1 MVNLTLAYL
10 FEWKFD
16 FSTID
21 WKVILAALGF
31 IATLITL
38 IYFQWWRNRRRFSYE
53 VLSNNILISHE
64 HEVRDKLEIRF
75 AGEVVKDV
83 RLIVIKLINDGV
95 QPIKPDD
102 FQKPMRIVFPK
113 AKVLSVEKEQCNP
126 ENLDVDIAHDD
137 ESISIPP
144 TLFNGNDS
152 IQFKVLVSC
161 YDSMKIDGR
170 LVGISKI
177 GERNR
182 VPGLFD
188 DLVTLGFYFCS
199 LILLGAY
206 FSQYR
211 NTPNREVFGVA
222 FMSIAAAL
230 TLASIYSVKV
240 RRYYRDK

>member
-1 MVNLTLAYL
+1 MVNLTLTYL

-38 IYFQWWRNRRRFSYE
+38 IYFQWWRSRRRFSYE

-102 FQKPMRIVFPK
+102 FQKPMRIVFPN

-126 ENLDVDIAHDD
+126 ENLDIDIDHDN
-137 ESISIPP
+137 ESVSISP

-152 IQFKVLVSC
+152 IQFKVLVSR

-170 LVGISKI
+170 LVGIPKI

-182 VPGLFD
+182 RPGLFG
-188 DLVTLGFYFCS
+188 DLVSLGFYLFS
-199 LILLGAY
+199 LVLLGAY

-211 NTPNREVFGVA
+211 NTPNREGLMVA
-222 FMSIAAAL
+222 FLSITMAL
-230 TLASIYSVKV
+230 TMTCIFSVKI

>member
-1 MVNLTLAYL
+1 MLNLILAYV

-31 IATLITL
+31 IVALITL
-38 IYFQWWRNRRRFSYE
+38 VYFQWWRNRKRFSYE

-64 HEVRDKLEIRF
+64 HEVREKLEIRF
-75 AGEVVKDV
+75 AGEVVRDV

-102 FQKPMRIVFPK
+102 FQKPIRIVFPK
-113 AKVLSVEKEQCNP
+113 ANVLSVEKEQCNP
-126 ENLDVDIAHDD
+126 DNLDIDIDHDN
-137 ESISIPP
+137 ESVSIPP

-152 IQFKVLVSC
+152 IQFKVLVSQ

-170 LVGISKI
+170 LVGISNI

-182 VPGLFD
+182 VPGLSG
-188 DLVTLGFYFCS
+188 DLVSLVFYLSS
-199 LILLGAY
+199 LFLLGAY
-206 FSQYR
+206 FRQYR
-211 NTPNREVFGVA
+211 NSPNREVLGIS
-222 FMSIAAAL
+222 FMSLVVAI
-230 TLASIYSVKV
+230 TLVTIVSSKV